1 MFHSFTKT
9 GRDVCRP
16 PEFMGSS
23 EYGISSGDAV
33 LVTKSEHFAE
43 INNEKRELY
52 I

>member
-1 MFHSFTKT
+1 
-9 GRDVCRP
+9 
-16 PEFMGSS
+16 MGSS

-33 LVTKSEHFAE
+33 PVTKSEHFAE